1 MRINW
6 KPTKLIRI
14 ENKQIYTEIPQ
25 FHSIKFNDWLY
36 LFNTFAFLQ
45 SGLEIECNCFS
56 RKLKWI
62 CMLCI
67 WGLVLILTIELQSS
81 ALRSVEYGNVIKS
94 RTQPHFSSNGRNRCT
109 PFASLV
115 LLFVYFVFLNHKLA
129 AQVFTVWLIYTGAQ
143 WNGLQQT
150 SSSNEILWYVCVC
163 VKERKRFRGIDLH
176 FQGVKLEANFSR
188 LFMSIYLPFD
198 ALFHTPQIATRCQ
211 YSLHAACEE
220 EYLNMVCTYTQKKIV
235 SLPYS
240 FGSNE
245 YREVQSIDVVS
256 TSSAAQPP
264 YSLDKFGTSDICIFS
279 AHNK

>member
-1 MRINW
+1 MIGFTFLIHLHFCRVDSKSNAIVSLANW
-6 KPTKLIRI
+6 NESACFVFGDLCWFWQSNCNLPLFVLLNMEMQLKAA
-14 ENKQIYTEIPQ
+14 
-25 FHSIKFNDWLY
+25 HSRTSVQTDAIVALLLLHLCY
-36 LFNTFAFLQ
+36 
-45 SGLEIECNCFS
+45 C
-56 RKLKWI
+56 
-62 CMLCI
+62 LCI
-67 WGLVLILTIELQSS
+67 LYFWTTNWPRKYSQYDS
-81 ALRSVEYGNVIKS
+81 
-94 RTQPHFSSNGRNRCT
+94 FT
-109 PFASLV
+109 PVHNETVCSKRV
-115 LLFVYFVFLNHKLA
+115 
-129 AQVFTVWLIYTGAQ
+129 QVMRFYDM
-143 WNGLQQT
+143 
-150 SSSNEILWYVCVC
+150 CVC